1 MKKILV
7 WLAVLPFFYA
17 CEKSNFTD
25 EVLAESKANGIKKQS
40 IKMQVTRPLKVH
52 FAATPNTA
60 LPAVQCLPEQYGQVY
75 LPGGGWISGNATH
88 VGLVDSANS
97 AYVLQSC
104 AFGPLQGE
112 VTTIY
117 TGTITAANGDAYYYT
132 GSIVTAFADG
142 AMQGTITINGGT
154 GRFTNATGTLALNG
168 YADFQTGAATWTG
181 EGTIKF

>member
-7 WLAVLPFFYA
+7 WLAVWPLVFA
-17 CEKSNFTD
+17 CEKSNFAD
-25 EVLAESKANGIKKQS
+25 EALPVSKANSIQKGS

-88 VGLVDSANS
+88 VGLVDSAHS

-104 AFGPLQGE
+104 AFGPSQGE
-112 VTTIY
+112 VTTVY
-117 TGTITAANGDAYYYT
+117 AGTITAANGDAYYYT
-132 GSIVTAFADG
+132 GNIVTAFADG
-142 AMQGTITINGGT
+142 AMHGTILINGGT
-154 GRFTNATGTLALNG
+154 GRFINATGSLEITG

-181 EGTIKF
+181 EGTMKY